1 MNYYEEIKYFKVP
14 RLIWHVKH
22 CVKHV
27 KQIGSKLYEQRFFIC
42 NLNFYVIKKAYRV
55 AYSILLPNI
64 LTHIYSNMDDI
75 AFNDVIAWYELLFS
89 VVFASFLRTKR
100 T

>member
-1 MNYYEEIKYFKVP
+1 MKI
-14 RLIWHVKH
+14 R
-22 CVKHV
+22 
-27 KQIGSKLYEQRFFIC
+27 SKLYEQRFFIC

-75 AFNDVIAWYELLFS
+75 AFNEVIAWYELLFS